1 MKASSASGLW
11 PSGSAWAAD
20 PSSLRASRAHQ
31 GGLALLQLVQEAP
44 LRLGK
49 DLLARERRHLDVDA
63 FLLQHLVLERLVR
76 VVERVLQLVPGK
88 ITSSAFGS
96 SVGRCS
102 GSIARPTDQT
112 RPHTT
117 IQRTTRSGA
126 PPSSRPATTRS
137 ALDGEAPRMERG
149 YNRSVSRLGD
159 FIKNLF
165 ATTKSSNERIAAYII
180 REHDR
185 GRTLEDIL
193 DDPYVVNRCSPAEI
207 ARVMERPEVVKA
219 LGPDIAEA
227 AKESVGDQSAS

>member
-1 MKASSASGLW
+1 MG
-11 PSGSAWAAD
+11 
-20 PSSLRASRAHQ
+20 Q
-31 GGLALLQLVQEAP
+31 
-44 LRLGK
+44 
-49 DLLARERRHLDVDA
+49 
-63 FLLQHLVLERLVR
+63 
-76 VVERVLQLVPGK
+76 
-88 ITSSAFGS
+88 
-96 SVGRCS
+96 
-102 GSIARPTDQT
+102 
-112 RPHTT
+112 
-117 IQRTTRSGA
+117 
-126 PPSSRPATTRS
+126 
-137 ALDGEAPRMERG
+137 G